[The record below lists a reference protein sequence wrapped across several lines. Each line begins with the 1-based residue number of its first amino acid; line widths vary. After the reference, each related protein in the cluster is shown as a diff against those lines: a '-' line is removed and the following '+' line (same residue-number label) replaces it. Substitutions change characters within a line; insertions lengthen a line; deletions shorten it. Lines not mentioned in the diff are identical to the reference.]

1 MSKAKSLSALAT
13 GLGMFAAACW
23 FVTGA
28 IPLTAAP
35 EAPKVRVSGNV
46 QASKLVSQP
55 KPVYPPDAKAARIQ
69 GTVQLLVD
77 IAADGKVADVSV
89 VSGPPELVKS
99 AVEAVSQWVY
109 QTTLLNGEPVGVI
122 TTVDVNYTLRD

>member
-1 MSKAKSLSALAT
+1 MSK
-13 GLGMFAAACW
+13 GLGMVAAACW
-23 FVTGA
+23 FLAGV

-35 EAPKVRVSGNV
+35 ETPKVRVGGNV
-46 QASKLVSQP
+46 QASKLISQP

-77 IAADGKVADVSV
+77 IAADGKVKDVSV
-89 VSGPPELVKS
+89 VSGPPELVRS